1 VVDSQGHPPRDGL
14 DHLFGDSAFDQL
26 IGGTTSVPIRNPATS
41 TGQSATPARNP
52 ATGEL
57 PSRRELRTASTSR
70 SRASGKPPKAPK
82 RGRQDAQLSRKAPQ
96 AFVRPSDSAY
106 PVNRVIV
113 VRRAAAPVRKK
124 SRGRGFLTILA
135 VVGLFG
141 SVAIPAY
148 AFAPNSAGASP
159 DSAAELATADVSLKV
174 ADDTAL
180 TSTARG
186 EFHATTAFELKNQR
200 RTSYMDA
207 NFANYMLSGAREKG
221 DDYPWFSELS
231 NNQGGGISPLNYFY
245 RECVDFVAWRL
256 NRDAGSTSAPFLWD
270 WSSLTP
276 SGGNAY
282 QWKRAWLNKGW
293 PTSTTP
299 IAGAVAW
306 YSYGHVAYVKSVNG
320 DGTITVEDYNQSGMH
335 IYDQRVVAANDA
347 NLYLYP
353 PPH

>member
-1 VVDSQGHPPRDGL
+1 MVDSQGRPPRDGL
-14 DHLFGDSAFDQL
+14 DLLFGDSAFDQL
-26 IGGTTSVPIRNPATS
+26 IGGTTSVPVRNPSAPIRNPT
-41 TGQSATPARNP
+41 
-52 ATGEL
+52 TGEL
-57 PSRRELRTASTSR
+57 PSRRELREAPRGR
-70 SRASGKPPKAPK
+70 SRAVARTPSKPSKAPK
-82 RGRQDAQLSRKAPQ
+82 RGRQDAKLSRKAPQ
-96 AFVRPSDSAY
+96 AFVQPLDSAY
-106 PVNRVIV
+106 PANRVIV
-113 VRRAAAPVRKK
+113 VRRSAPVKK
-124 SRGRGFLTILA
+124 PHRGRGFLTILA

-159 DSAAELATADVSLKV
+159 DTASELASADVTLKTS
-174 ADDTAL
+174 DDAVV
-180 TSTARG
+180 SSAARG
-186 EFHATTAFELKNQR
+186 EFRATTAFELKNQR
-200 RTSYMDA
+200 RTEMMAS
-207 NFANYMLSGAREKG
+207 NFAAYMLSGAREKG

-256 NRDAGSTSAPFLWD
+256 NRDAGVTSAPWLWT
-270 WSSLTP
+270 WTTLTP

-299 IAGAVAW
+299 IAGSVAW

-335 IYDQRVVAANDA
+335 LYEQRIVPANDA

>member
-26 IGGTTSVPIRNPATS
+26 IGGTTSVPIRNPS
-41 TGQSATPARNP
+41 
-52 ATGEL
+52 TGEL
-57 PSRRELRTASTSR
+57 PSRRELRTAPTSR
-70 SRASGKPPKAPK
+70 SRAAVKPSRAASKPPKAPK
-82 RGRQDAQLSRKAPQ
+82 RSRKGEKLSRQAPQ
-96 AFVRPSDSAY
+96 AFVQPADSAY

-113 VRRAAAPVRKK
+113 VRRAAPPVRKR

-159 DSAAELATADVSLKV
+159 DAAGQLATADVSLKTSGDAAV
-174 ADDTAL
+174 TA
-180 TSTARG
+180 TTRG

-200 RTSYMDA
+200 RTAFIDA
-207 NFANYMLSGAREKG
+207 NFAAYMLSGAREKG

-256 NRDAGSTSAPFLWD
+256 NRDAGVTSAPYLWT
-270 WSSLTP
+270 WSTLTP

-299 IAGAVAW
+299 IAGSVAW

-335 IYDQRVVAANDA
+335 IYEQRVVPAGDA